1 MVYNFQ
7 TLTEN
12 KYDLGGVFLASIDQL
27 KLVGMTCDYYRFDS
41 LYMSTETNM
50 PVSCETCAHWTG
62 RKCDIDV
69 FDNVLAGLDQ
79 T

>member
-1 MVYNFQ
+1 MI
-7 TLTEN
+7 
-12 KYDLGGVFLASIDQL
+12 FLASKDQL

-62 RKCDIDV
+62 KRCDIDV